1 VAPALNDL
9 YCYFCQ
15 LGRWKELSPPE
26 IDSRKRELDK
36 NMHFYEA
43 LLTHGVIEAYDR
55 FMRDAFQAFIM
66 PGADGALQRGIG
78 AKRLETNGRL
88 SGTICLQRTDCLL
101 MTSKRKRS
109 ASVCA
114 AEISPSNLLM
124 VSVESIV
131 LYIRK

>member
-36 NMHFYEA
+36 NMHVYEA

-55 FMRDAFQAFIM
+55 FMRDAFQTFIM
-66 PGADGALQRGIG
+66 PGADGAAPKGNRSEAFRDEWETKWDDMFAEDGLSSDD
-78 AKRLETNGRL
+78 LEKKTFSLGM
-88 SGTICLQRTDCLL
+88 CC
-101 MTSKRKRS
+101 
-109 ASVCA
+109 
-114 AEISPSNLLM
+114 
-124 VSVESIV
+124 
-131 LYIRK
+131 